1 MTLLHVWSF
10 ARLTRLLRP
19 LLTSHSSSY
28 CRPFGHE
35 AGYPQ
40 VRTHSFIAQP
50 PDLHR
55 FALITR
61 ASWLLAHSPCS
72 AVPSIRFLFIGSQF
86 TLHASFP
93 HSVTL
98 MQLRFTSFVV
108 TNPRRNL
115 HPQECAHA
123 GRSNEKA
130 AQMRRLVSTRQL
142 GVYLSALKRTRLGRA
157 PSSPRRFFL
166 SASYSW

>member
-1 MTLLHVWSF
+1 MTFLHVWSF
-10 ARLTRLLRP
+10 ASVSRLLRP
-19 LLTSHSSSY
+19 LLTSRSSSC

-40 VRTHSFIAQP
+40 VRTQSFIAQP

-61 ASWLLAHSPCS
+61 ASRSLARSPYL

-93 HSVTL
+93 HSVAL
-98 MQLRFTSFVV
+98 MQLRFTSLVV
-108 TNPRRNL
+108 INLRRDL
-115 HPQECAHA
+115 HP
-123 GRSNEKA
+123 
-130 AQMRRLVSTRQL
+130 
-142 GVYLSALKRTRLGRA
+142 
-157 PSSPRRFFL
+157 
-166 SASYSW
+166 